1 MALGVSRMKGETL
14 WKIVAGLITLV
25 SLVVGLTR
33 HIDTL
38 ESRIQRLE
46 DKERYLH
53 GSFAVPKE

>member
-1 MALGVSRMKGETL
+1 MKGETL

-25 SLVVGLTR
+25 SLAVGLTR